1 MDPSM
6 ATRYHYHSHSHKQMS
21 YVKVSIRDDIW
32 IGHITKLNARKHRLT
47 TKEGRPE
54 GPLLGSTEGSVLGWY
69 DGNAE
74 GICEGKPDISVFCLT
89 TGFILLGTRLGSL
102 LKFVMERG
110 QNVTCDIP

>member
-6 ATRYHYHSHSHKQMS
+6 ATKYHYHSHSHKHMS

-32 IGHITKLNARKHRLT
+32 IGHITKLNTRKRRLT

-69 DGNAE
+69 DGNVV
-74 GICEGKPDISVFCLT
+74 GTPDGYIRHH
-89 TGFILLGTRLGSL
+89 IRNH
-102 LKFVMERG
+102 M
-110 QNVTCDIP
+110 I